1 MVRMAV
7 AANRQK
13 TVSDETPPS
22 TLDIQ
27 RILQVLPH
35 RYPFLMVDRM
45 EDVVR
50 GESAVG
56 IKNVSANEPYFM
68 GHFPGAPVMPGVLM
82 IEAMAQTAGILVIET
97 LGPEMEGKLVFF
109 MSIENARFRKPVRPG
124 DRMRIQV
131 VKRHARR
138 LVWKFDAMCRVDG
151 EVVAEATYTAMIVD
165 EVT

>member
-1 MVRMAV
+1 MSE
-7 AANRQK
+7 K
-13 TVSDETPPS
+13 TLPS

-27 RILQVLPH
+27 RILEVLPH

-56 IKNVSANEPYFM
+56 IKNVSVNEPYFM
-68 GHFPGAPVMPGVLM
+68 GHFPGAPVMPGVLV

-97 LGPEMEGKLVFF
+97 LGPEMEGRLVYF

-138 LVWKFDAMCRVDG
+138 LVWKFDGVCRVDD
-151 EVVAEATYTAMIVD
+151 EVVAEATYTAMIID
-165 EVT
+165 EVS

>member
-1 MVRMAV
+1 M
-7 AANRQK
+7 
-13 TVSDETPPS
+13 SDETPPS

-27 RILQVLPH
+27 RILEVLPH

-56 IKNVSANEPYFM
+56 IKNVSVNEPYFQ
-68 GHFPGAPVMPGVLM
+68 GHFPGAPLMPGVLV

-97 LGPEMEGKLVFF
+97 LGPEMEGRLVYF

-138 LVWKFDAMCRVDG
+138 LVWKFHGVCRVDG
-151 EVVAEATYTAMIVD
+151 EVVAEATYTAMIIDDVS
-165 EVT
+165 

>member
-1 MVRMAV
+1 
-7 AANRQK
+7 
-13 TVSDETPPS
+13 VSDKALSS

-27 RILQVLPH
+27 RILEVLPH

-56 IKNVSANEPYFM
+56 IKNVSINEPYFQ
-68 GHFPGAPVMPGVLM
+68 GHFPGAPIMPGVLV
-82 IEAMAQTAGILVIET
+82 IEAMAQTAGTLVIET
-97 LGPEMEGKLVFF
+97 LGPEMEGKLVYF

-124 DRMRIQV
+124 DRMRIEV
-131 VKRHARR
+131 VKRRARQ
-138 LVWKFDAMCRVDG
+138 LVWKFDGVCKVDD

-165 EVT
+165 EVS

>member
-1 MVRMAV
+1 M
-7 AANRQK
+7 
-13 TVSDETPPS
+13 SDPTLPLI
-22 TLDIQ
+22 LDIQ
-27 RILQVLPH
+27 RILYVLPH

-56 IKNVSANEPYFM
+56 IKNVSINEPYFQ
-68 GHFPGAPVMPGVLM
+68 GHFPGAPVMPGVLI
-82 IEAMAQTAGILVIET
+82 IEAMAQAAGILVIET
-97 LGPEMEGKLVFF
+97 LGPEMEGKLVYF

-124 DRMRIQV
+124 DRLRIHV

-138 LVWKFDAMCRVDG
+138 LVWKFDGACRVDD

-165 EVT
+165 EVG

>member
-1 MVRMAV
+1 MSD
-7 AANRQK
+7 K
-13 TVSDETPPS
+13 TLPS

-27 RILQVLPH
+27 RILEVLPH

-56 IKNVSANEPYFM
+56 IKNVSVNEPYFQ
-68 GHFPGAPVMPGVLM
+68 GHFPGSPVMPGVLV

-97 LGPEMEGKLVFF
+97 LGPEMEGKLVYF

-131 VKRHARR
+131 VKRHARK
-138 LVWKFDAMCRVDG
+138 LVWKFDGVCRVDG

-165 EVT
+165 EVS

>member
-1 MVRMAV
+1 M
-7 AANRQK
+7 
-13 TVSDETPPS
+13 SDETPPS

-27 RILQVLPH
+27 RILEVLPH

-56 IKNVSANEPYFM
+56 IKNVSVNEPYFQ

-97 LGPEMEGKLVFF
+97 LGPEMEGRLVYF

-138 LVWKFDAMCRVDG
+138 LVWKFDGVCKVDG

-165 EVT
+165 DVS

>member
-1 MVRMAV
+1 M
-7 AANRQK
+7 
-13 TVSDETPPS
+13 SDQTPPS
-22 TLDIQ
+22 TLGIQ
-27 RILQVLPH
+27 RILEVLPH

-56 IKNVSANEPYFM
+56 IKNVSVNEPYFQ
-68 GHFPGAPVMPGVLM
+68 GHFPGVPVMPGVLM

-97 LGPEMEGKLVFF
+97 LGPEMEGRLVYF

-131 VKRHARR
+131 VKRHARQ
-138 LVWKFDAMCRVDG
+138 LVWKFDGVCRVDG

-165 EVT
+165 EVS

>member
-1 MVRMAV
+1 M
-7 AANRQK
+7 

-27 RILQVLPH
+27 RILEVLPH

-56 IKNVSANEPYFM
+56 IKNVSINEPYFQ
-68 GHFPGAPVMPGVLM
+68 GHFPGAPVMPGVLV

-97 LGPEMEGKLVFF
+97 LGPEMEGKLVYF

-124 DRMRIQV
+124 DRMRIHV
-131 VKRHARR
+131 VKRHARK
-138 LVWKFDAMCRVDG
+138 LVWKFGGVCSIDG

-165 EVT
+165 EVS